1 MMKKVLCILGF
12 CLSLCVMCGCQ
23 KKDQISLLVPIGSTQ
38 LAQLYLQNNPDYS
51 VDTVV
56 GSDPL
61 VAGFSARDY
70 DVIVAPLNLG
80 AKLYQSNQAYR
91 LGAVIVWGNYYLA
104 SRDTT
109 LTSWNDL
116 AGQTVVIFGQ
126 GQIPDIVLSYL
137 LSELDITIQPLYVD
151 SSATAASMLAVE
163 ADKIVMVAEP
173 SVSSLKQQFP
183 NCQLLD
189 IQEKFGEVTDRQAF
203 PQAGV
208 FLRQGFDEEQAAQC
222 LSDLEASINRV
233 NSDPEEAANLAVE
246 LGMPFPEDVMSQA
259 IPRSH
264 LLYVSAGDAKSAV
277 EAFLSLVL
285 DFSPG
290 LIGGKLPDAEF
301 YQ

>member
-1 MMKKVLCILGF
+1 MMKKALCILGF
-12 CLSLCVMCGCQ
+12 CLLLCILCGCQ

-70 DVIVAPLNLG
+70 DVIVAPVNLG

-104 SRDTT
+104 ARDAT
-109 LTSWNDL
+109 LSSWDDL
-116 AGQTVVIFGQ
+116 AGQTVVVFGQ
-126 GQIPDIVLSYL
+126 GQIPDIVFSYL
-137 LSELDITIQPLYVD
+137 LSELDITIQPIYVD
-151 SSATAASMLAVE
+151 SSATAASMLAVD

-173 SVSSLKQQFP
+173 SVSSLRQQFP

-189 IQEKFGEVTDRQAF
+189 IQEKFGEITDREAF

-208 FLRQGFDEEQAAQC
+208 FLRSDLDLDQATQC
-222 LSDLEASINRV
+222 LSDLEQSILQV
-233 NSDPEEAANLAVE
+233 NSDPEAAAILAVE
-246 LGMPFPEDVMSQA
+246 LGMPFPGDVVTQA

-264 LLYVSAGDAKSAV
+264 LQYVSAGDAKSAI
-277 EAFLSLVL
+277 EAFLSIVL

-290 LIGGKLPDAEF
+290 LIGGELPDDEF